1 MKIIWPIIIKV
12 KSIVTYWPINYY
24 SHWRIIVICCLNKIY
39 LLFHGIV
46 SHGSFEKRCHLY
58 VLTMLKHS
66 VISSAF
72 SVFLLFL
79 LPAVPEWILS
89 ICCFT
94 FAKCWEFLRFTD
106 VLKMVSFYGAF
117 ISTWGIILKDDYS
130 SWGKC
135 IIMGPLGSYGAWTE
149 MA

>member
-1 MKIIWPIIIKV
+1 
-12 KSIVTYWPINYY
+12 
-24 SHWRIIVICCLNKIY
+24 
-39 LLFHGIV
+39 
-46 SHGSFEKRCHLY
+46 
-58 VLTMLKHS
+58 MLKHS

-94 FAKCWEFLRFTD
+94 FARYWEFLRFTD
-106 VLKMVSFYGAF
+106 VLKMVSFYGAL
-117 ISTWGIILKDDYS
+117 ISTWGLILKDDYLS
-130 SWGKC
+130 RGKR
-135 IIMGPLGSYGAWTE
+135 IIMGPLGSYSARTE